1 MNRREFMQFS
11 ALTTLTSAG
20 LFPSLSL
27 ANQLDSQRK
36 ILVLVELEGG
46 NDGLNTLVPYTD
58 PVYKDA
64 KIRRNLT
71 LSQSQIVDIGSN
83 MGMHTSL
90 KPLKGLWDNNQ
101 LAWVQNVGFAQ
112 PDGSHFRS
120 RDIWE
125 TAGTFDQIPDEGWL
139 AQVLPQRS
147 HGVDGIVVGQGLG
160 PMSGKRCR
168 SVAMKDPKTFVQQAE
183 SLDDLVLDCANPS
196 LQHIVDVQK
205 QLHGAKEVLERSSR
219 MRHMDRYF
227 RVPRTFNNDLRSVA
241 KMIVGGA
248 DASVYKVSLGGFD
261 THASQAVPHKNLL
274 HYLAEGLD
282 SFSKAMM
289 GSHMWDNVVVM
300 TYSEFGRRI
309 KQNLSGG
316 TDHGAAAP
324 MLVMGGKVKGGE
336 LYGRNPDLKNH
347 DSWNVRHEFDI
358 RSVYGSIAE
367 NWWGYDNPWTDQGTI
382 DFI

>member
-20 LFPSLSL
+20 LFPSMSL
-27 ANQLDSQRK
+27 ANVLDNQRK

-64 KIRRNLT
+64 AIRRNLT
-71 LSQSQIVDIGSN
+71 LSKSQIIDVGSN
-83 MGMHTSL
+83 MGMHCSL
-90 KPLKGLWDNNQ
+90 KPLKGLWDKHQ

-125 TAGTFDQIPDEGWL
+125 TAGTFDHIPTEGWL

-147 HGVDGIVVGQGLG
+147 HGVDGIVIGQGLG

-183 SLDDLVLDCANPS
+183 SLDDFDIDCTNPS

-205 QLHGAKEVLERSSR
+205 QLHGAKDVLARSAR
-219 MRHMDRYF
+219 MRHIDRYF
-227 RVPRTFNNDLRSVA
+227 PVRRTFNNDLRSVA

-248 DASVYKVSLGGFD
+248 DASVYKVTLDGFD

-282 SFSKAMM
+282 SFSKAMI
-289 GSHMWDNVVVM
+289 GSKMWDNVVVM

-336 LYGRNPDLKNH
+336 LYGHNPDLKNH
-347 DSWNVRHEFDI
+347 DNWNVRHEFDI
-358 RSVYGSIAE
+358 RSVYGTLAE
-367 NWWGYDNPWTDQGTI
+367 NWWGYENPWADQNTI
-382 DFI
+382 DFV

>member
-11 ALTTLTSAG
+11 ALSTLTSAG
-20 LFPSLSL
+20 LFPTLSL
-27 ANQLDSQRK
+27 ADALDNPRK

-58 PVYKDA
+58 PIYQDA
-64 KIRRNLT
+64 KVRRNLS
-71 LSQSQIVDIGSN
+71 LSKSQIIDVGSN
-83 MGMHTSL
+83 MGMHSSL
-90 KPLKGLWDNNQ
+90 KPLKSLWDNDQ
-101 LAWVQNVGFAQ
+101 LAWIQNVGFSK

-125 TAGTFDQIPDEGWL
+125 TAGTFNHIPNEGWL
-139 AQVLPQRS
+139 AQILPKRN
-147 HGVDGIVVGQGLG
+147 HGVDGIVIGQGLG

-168 SVAMKDPKTFVQQAE
+168 SVAMRDPKTFVQQAE
-183 SLDDLVLDCANPS
+183 SLDDFNLECDNPS
-196 LQHIVDVQK
+196 LQHIVDVQQ
-205 QLHGAKEVLERSSR
+205 QLHGAKDVLKRSAR
-219 MRHMDRYF
+219 MRHIDRYF
-227 RVPRTFNNDLRSVA
+227 PVRRTFNNDLRSVA

-261 THASQAVPHKNLL
+261 THASQAIPHKNLL
-274 HYLAEGLD
+274 HYLASGLD
-282 SFSKAMM
+282 SFSKAMI
-289 GSHMWDNVVVM
+289 GSQMWDNVVVM

-324 MLVMGGKVKGGE
+324 MLVMGGQVKGGV
-336 LYGRNPDLKNH
+336 LYGQNPDLSNH
-347 DSWNVRHEFDI
+347 ENWNIRHEFDI

-367 NWWGYDNPWTDQGTI
+367 NWWGHANPWSDQGSI
-382 DFI
+382 DFV